1 MLLSSRSSPVEWTNL
16 ATRHGGGRE
25 DGEDVALETHRNL
38 VRRASR
44 ASSAHRP
51 DGVRH
56 GRGRGRRLEA
66 RPLDPPHQALLESEA
81 QRTRERRKSGDLGS
95 PGKSG
100 DLSSPGSPAA
110 RAVTRRPQT
119 AATNPPLTRTRWTRG
134 GFAAGACV
142 RSVMAVAFR
151 GGDDASLA
159 ANRPPP
165 ILGPSTLPGGGT
177 IELERPPRT
186 SLPRLRVTPGRVHGG
201 RRPPRTPSSIA
212 SSGCAAVLMLW
223 DPRGVRWPR
232 LTPRHLRI
240 IRAWVDANAEKWDT
254 QVQAHA
260 LLLTNPIVRGVARLV
275 IRLFAPPQ
283 PLASSRARRRRSTS
297 PARAALAPNR
307 GSRRATPTATSG
319 SRSSG
324 ARGV

>member
-1 MLLSSRSSPVEWTNL
+1 MES
-16 ATRHGGGRE
+16 AT
-25 DGEDVALETHRNL
+25 A
-38 VRRASR
+38 AS
-44 ASSAHRP
+44 ASAAAADASK
-51 DGVRH
+51 
-56 GRGRGRRLEA
+56 RGRSIRRTK
-66 RPLDPPHQALLESEA
+66 PFWESEP

-100 DLSSPGSPAA
+100 DLSSPGSPGVAPVA
-110 RAVTRRPQT
+110 RRPQT
-119 AATNPPLTRTRWTRG
+119 AAAKAPSLTRTRWTRG
-134 GFAAGACV
+134 GFAAGACAAL
-142 RSVMAVAFR
+142 VMAVAFR

-177 IELERPPRT
+177 IELERPPPRA
-186 SLPRLRVTPGRVHGG
+186 SLPRLRVTPGRVHGEASAAATHAFFDRVLRL
-201 RRPPRTPSSIA
+201 RRPFT
-212 SSGCAAVLMLW
+212 VLW
-223 DPRGVRWPR
+223 DPRGVRWPH

-283 PLASSRARRRRSTS
+283 PLRIVTSEEEALDFARTCCPRPKSWVKASYADRDERFKVF
-297 PARAALAPNR
+297 
-307 GSRRATPTATSG
+307 GSAWG
-319 SRSSG
+319 LG
-324 ARGV
+324 